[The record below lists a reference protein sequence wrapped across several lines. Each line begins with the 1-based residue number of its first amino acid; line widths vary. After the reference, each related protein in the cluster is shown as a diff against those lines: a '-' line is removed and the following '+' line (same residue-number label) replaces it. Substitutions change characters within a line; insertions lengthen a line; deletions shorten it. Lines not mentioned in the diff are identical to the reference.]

1 MMAELKK
8 AHDGT
13 PWWARTAVLA
23 LFAAIAFG
31 ALVTLDFTDEVKD
44 YGRQNRADAIVTCE
58 QGNQNRVA
66 DIENLR
72 GDIARLRGTARAERA
87 DIAGLRA
94 MGVTDL
100 EWIGAHGENLV
111 GIERNIVQK
120 EKAIQRKLSSIEPY
134 SLSPG
139 SPFKDCEA
147 ANPVSDQQ
155 GVHISIPI
163 PFVD

>member
-8 AHDGT
+8 AHNET

-31 ALVTLDFTDEVKD
+31 AIVTLDFTDEVKD
-44 YGRQNRADAIVTCE
+44 YGRQNRANAILTCE

-72 GDIARLRGTARAERA
+72 GDIARLKGYVAAEQA
-87 DIAGLRA
+87 DIAGLQRS
-94 MGVTDL
+94 GVSDAA
-100 EWIGAHGENLV
+100 WINAHGRNLV

-120 EKAIQRKLSSIEPY
+120 QNAIKDKLASIEPFAVA
-134 SLSPG
+134 PG
-139 SPFKDCEA
+139 SPVKDCER
-147 ANPVSDQQ
+147 ANPPSRA
-155 GVHISIPI
+155 GTSPI

>member
-1 MMAELKK
+1 MATLKK
-8 AHDGT
+8 AHNET
-13 PWWARTAVLA
+13 PWRTRGAVLT

-31 ALVTLDFTDEVKD
+31 VIVMLDFTDEVKN
-44 YGRQNRADAIVTCE
+44 YGEQHRADHILSCKQANENRA
-58 QGNQNRVA
+58 A

-72 GDIARLRGTARAERA
+72 GDIERLRGTARAERA

-134 SLSPG
+134 YSLSPG

-155 GVHISIPI
+155 GVNISIPI
-163 PFVD
+163 PFTS